1 MSIVTWLCNKFG
13 RIVTSIGL
21 LLSGVET
28 FDISA
33 IRDPLEQLTSHKFVL
48 FATVACFALSW
59 IRHQQVA
66 SRVGK

>member
-1 MSIVTWLCNKFG
+1 MTTWLRNKFG
-13 RIVTSIGL
+13 RIVTSVGL

-48 FATVACFALSW
+48 FVTVACFALSW
-59 IRHQQVA
+59 LRHQQIA
-66 SRVGK
+66 NQVGK